1 MVQLRDMNERDIEDY
16 VRWFT
21 TETEWMKTDA
31 PWEFE
36 GSEEECATE
45 NAAESERAAWTEY
58 YESVRQLPEDATR
71 WKFEIE
77 SDGVHVGW
85 VSCYDD
91 LEYVDNPEQ
100 IPAVGIDIPVV
111 AAHNKGVATEALRLY
126 LAYLKERGF
135 RTAYTQTWS
144 GNHAMLRV
152 AEKLGFAEAYRK
164 KNHRIVRGEVFDAVT
179 LRLEL

>member
-1 MVQLRDMNERDIEDY
+1 MLQLRDMTENDIEDY

-36 GSEEECATE
+36 GTE
-45 NAAESERAAWTEY
+45 GETTAEAERAAWTEY
-58 YESVRQLPEDATR
+58 YESVRQLPKEATR
-71 WKFEIE
+71 WKFEID
-77 SDGVHVGW
+77 SDGRHVGW

-100 IPAVGIDIPVV
+100 IPAVGIDIPAVDV
-111 AAHNKGVATEALRLY
+111 HNRGIATQALRLY
-126 LAYLKERGF
+126 LTYLKERGF

-144 GNHAMLRV
+144 GNYAMLRV
-152 AEKLGFAEAYRK
+152 AEKLGFVEAYRK
-164 KNHRIVRGEVFDAVT
+164 KNHRTVRGELFDAVT